1 MVTERVKEWIE
12 FVTHSL
18 PLKEKEKEIVQTR
31 AIELANNYMNS
42 LSDQDERLP
51 SDIALSTIYLS
62 CQEVG
67 MPLSQYRIARSSERG
82 LIGWPCIVL
91 DICNKINTNL
101 TR

>member
-1 MVTERVKEWIE
+1 LVTENVKEWIE
-12 FVTHSL
+12 YVTHSL
-18 PLKEKEKEIVQTR
+18 PLKEREKEIVQTK
-31 AIELANNYMNS
+31 AIELASIYLNS
-42 LSDQDERLP
+42 LSDQDERRPL
-51 SDIALSTIYLS
+51 DIALSTIYLS

-101 TR
+101 TK